1 MTSAIQASGS
11 GLIVWQII
19 GDSAVSDRFCNLS
32 EIRATMMET
41 PDRGLG
47 FFRLAIS
54 PDYHPS
60 WVESDLIATAL
71 VDSGA
76 STAAVVVAVGF
87 S

>member
-11 GLIVWQII
+11 GLIVRQII
-19 GDSAVSDRFCNLS
+19 GFRQVSQP
-32 EIRATMMET
+32 IRATMMET

-47 FFRLAIS
+47 FRLAIS
-54 PDYHPS
+54 LDYRPS
-60 WVESDLIATAL
+60 WVESDLVATAV